1 MGKARVTRTIAVGK
15 MSDPEPG
22 GDKGDDD
29 DSCGRME
36 HIRLHLMLMMHVVKS
51 SEAAN

>member
-29 DSCGRME
+29 DSCGE
-36 HIRLHLMLMMHVVKS
+36 DGTHP
-51 SEAAN
+51 AASDVDDACGEVQ